1 MRDKLRSPGSI
12 STLIA
17 APPIDSESVAAGVS
31 KWFAEVGLNSAA
43 ELEKHRAATI
53 PTANLKLLKSIVA
66 FFAHGAKPLAAFRP
80 VSGEIRPPASIG
92 LRATLLP

>member
-43 ELEKHRAATI
+43 EFGGGAGETQSRDHPHCESQAPEIHRRIFRARGEATRAAS
-53 PTANLKLLKSIVA
+53 PRVGRFDRQPLLA
-66 FFAHGAKPLAAFRP
+66 
-80 VSGEIRPPASIG
+80 
-92 LRATLLP
+92 